1 MPAAVAGQKIHPST
15 LNFTARDRIRWC
27 PERSLDL
34 MFLRIAESFDL
45 VKAASPDDTDGR
57 IF

>member
-1 MPAAVAGQKIHPST
+1 MPAAVARQKINPAAVDFAAH
-15 LNFTARDRIRWC
+15 DRIGRG

-34 MFLRIAESFDL
+34 MFLRIADSSDL
-45 VKAASPDDTDGR
+45 VKAAPPDDADGR

>member
-1 MPAAVAGQKIHPST
+1 MPAAVAWQKIHLPAV
-15 LNFTARDRIRWC
+15 NFAAHDRIRRR
-27 PERSLDL
+27 PEWSLDL

-45 VKAASPDDTDGR
+45 VKAASPDDADGR